1 MCKIS
6 AATYIYGIEKNAVV
20 NLKKLIV
27 FECLFNYIKPL
38 TLKINL
44 DIIQ

>member
-6 AATYIYGIEKNAVV
+6 AATYIYGIEKKRGCQF
-20 NLKKLIV
+20 KKLIV